1 MKASRPLA
9 LVTGARRGIGAS
21 IALQL
26 AQEGFDIALT
36 DVSNE
41 GAQLVV
47 EAAQAHGA
55 RAAFFESN
63 LIHAETHQALIE
75 QAVAWGGPIACLVNN
90 AGIGAPS
97 RGDLLDVTTNAFDV
111 VLGVNLR
118 GTFFLTQTVARHM
131 LTASNT
137 APRSIIT
144 VSSVSAEMASIERG
158 EYCISKAGL
167 SMLTKLFALRLDSH
181 ATDRCGGR
189 QVRPAHRRRSRAYGA
204 LGRDRGCGQ
213 HRGGVGG
220 RADELCHGQCA
231 ECRWWV
237 IDSKVLIWRFTTT
250 SSRAVEQ
257 QVACWPID

>member
-36 DVSNE
+36 DVSHE

-167 SMLTKLFALRLDSH
+167 SMLTKLFALRL
-181 ATDRCGGR
+181 AEQGIGVFE
-189 QVRPAHRRRSRAYGA
+189 VRPGVIRTPLTAAVAAKYDRRIAEG
-204 LGRDRGCGQ
+204 LVPMGRWGETEDVANTVAVLAAGRMNFATGSVLNVD
-213 HRGGVGG
+213 GG
-220 RADELCHGQCA
+220 LSIQ
-231 ECRWWV
+231 
-237 IDSKVLIWRFTTT
+237 RF
-250 SSRAVEQ
+250 
-257 QVACWPID
+257 

>member
-167 SMLTKLFALRLDSH
+167 SMLTKLFALRL
-181 ATDRCGGR
+181 AEQGIGVFE
-189 QVRPAHRRRSRAYGA
+189 VRPGVIRTPLTAAVAAKYDRRIAEG
-204 LGRDRGCGQ
+204 LVPMGRWGETEDVANTVAVLAAGRMNFATGSVLNVD
-213 HRGGVGG
+213 GG
-220 RADELCHGQCA
+220 LSIQ
-231 ECRWWV
+231 
-237 IDSKVLIWRFTTT
+237 RF
-250 SSRAVEQ
+250 
-257 QVACWPID
+257 